1 MRFLIQSVQSA
12 SVLIEKEA
20 KYEEINRGILI
31 YVAISNADLDD
42 YQSKIAKFVSKIT
55 KTRCLKWDDDEIS
68 QSLEDIK
75 GEILLISN
83 FTLYGNNK
91 KWAKMSFTDSAP
103 FGEAN
108 KIYDLLLEELK
119 KTWFVVKSWIFG
131 AMMDIK
137 SQNIWPLNYVWD
149 L

>member
-55 KTRCLKWDDDEIS
+55 KTRCLKGDDDEIS

-91 KWAKMSFTDSAP
+91 KGAKMSFTDSAP

-119 KTWFVVKSWIFG
+119 KTGFVVKSGIFG

-137 SQNIWPLNYVWD
+137 SQNIGPLNYVWD